1 MKPQSEKLFHYLKE
15 KGLLDAPENAL
26 KQAKQEY
33 RKQYLATWQQE
44 RKAKTKDIRIRF
56 THTEFIEISK
66 RAKAFGLCPTHYA
79 KQVILQEQQNTVLL
93 PHQDVL
99 QKVLQKLAMAS
110 IQSLRSKDIELTTML
125 DEAETLLTNYINQN
139 T

>member
-1 MKPQSEKLFHYLKE
+1 MKPQSEKLFQYLKE
-15 KGLLDAPENAL
+15 KRLLDAPEDAL

-66 RAKAFGLCPTHYA
+66 RARAFGLCPTHYA

-99 QKVLQKLAMAS
+99 QKTLQKLAMAS
-110 IQSLRSKDIELTTML
+110 IQSLRSRDIELTTML
-125 DEAETLLTNYINQN
+125 DEAETLLTNYIKQN